1 MAKKQIGEVDFNVE
15 FNDSVLS
22 TKTWSNPRYDGC
34 ETKTQE
40 LNKFTQGDITYGKT
54 PSIQKYTRNIYIGD
68 QITQASSSSD
78 LNLTPFSGFSYLIS
92 TKTITVNEDDTIS
105 QTFYDG
111 SNLNQKN
118 GYYRQFT
125 EDFNI
130 GKNCQVLLLNENI
143 TNSLKESY
151 NIYFTGG
158 KLEQVLYYFNGS
170 GSINQVLPQLATS
183 AQPTFG
189 KFFPFNQGVLNTAG
203 DYESGSKVTVFD
215 NKSFDSISS
224 TISPKVYTNSGSIS
238 TLMGEIQ
245 TNIEASPYNRFFL
258 TLSRPQGNTKQY
270 NSSINY
276 IIPREDSVENLFVP
290 TSVDKTPTALA
301 TFEIQQVLV
310 PDPYIGVNGDKFL
323 FSNKFTPT
331 SGFNVL
337 GVDYY
342 VSKFDDSVPSILVKL
357 EKSVELPNGLIAGQL
372 STTISNEFYID
383 PGIEEGPKFV
393 IIPDNLHP
401 YIKENIK
408 YFLIKAGLASEN
420 TSLTINPQNRQ
431 LS

>member
-1 MAKKQIGEVDFNVE
+1 MAKKQIGELDFNVE

-40 LNKFTQGDITYGKT
+40 LNKFTNGDITYGKRAAV
-54 PSIQKYTRNIYIGD
+54 QKYTRNIYIGD
-68 QITQASSSSD
+68 QITQASSSGD
-78 LNLTPFSGFSYLIS
+78 LNLLPFSGFSYLMS
-92 TKTITVNEDDTIS
+92 TKVVTVNEDDTIS

-111 SNLNQKN
+111 NNLDQKN

-130 GKNCQVLLLNENI
+130 GKSCQVLLLNENI
-143 TNSLKESY
+143 TNSLKDSY

-158 KLEQVLYYFNGS
+158 KLEQVLHYFNGS
-170 GSINQVLPQLATS
+170 GSINQVVPQLAT
-183 AQPTFG
+183 ATQPAFG
-189 KFFPFNQGVLNTAG
+189 KFFPFNQSVLNTAG
-203 DYESGSKVTVFD
+203 DYASGSKVTVFD
-215 NKSFDSISS
+215 NKSFNSISS
-224 TISPKVYTNSGSIS
+224 TIVPKAYTNSGSIS
-238 TLMGEIQ
+238 TLMEEIQ

-258 TLSRPQGNTKQY
+258 TLARPQGNTKQY

-276 IIPREDSVENLFVP
+276 TIPREDSVKNLFVP
-290 TSVDKTPTALA
+290 TTIDKTPTALA

-310 PDPYIGVNGDKFL
+310 PDPYIGINGDKFL
-323 FSNKFTPT
+323 FSNKLTPT
-331 SGFNVL
+331 SGLNVL
-337 GVDYY
+337 GLDYY
-342 VSKFDDSVPSILVKL
+342 VSKLDDSIPSVLVKL
-357 EKSVELPNGLIAGQL
+357 EKTTELPNGLMAGQ
-372 STTISNEFYID
+372 SFSENQFYVD
-383 PGIEEGPKFV
+383 PGIEAGPKFV

-401 YIKENIK
+401 YIKNNIK

-420 TSLTINPQNRQ
+420 ESLTINPQNRQ